1 MMDQSV
7 NDRGFHDRE
16 GVIGHVDLAH
26 VDDFVL
32 GPLSVAPSRRLISG
46 THSDATLEPK
56 VMVVLVALARAGT
69 RTLSKDDLI
78 RQCWEGRVVGD
89 ASINRVISLLRTGLR
104 ETTGNAVKV
113 ETIPKVGYRI
123 LIDGNKPEASADP
136 PIEVRSASRPRTL
149 VAILAAVLALLAAG
163 AWFFASP
170 GSSTEPVR
178 IAMMP
183 FEASEGTDEF
193 FALGMT
199 SELQSE
205 LGRQPGMEVTVS
217 DSAGQ
222 LLADGRSMTE
232 IGGLL
237 KAHYVLSGTVSSEAE
252 RTVLTGELVDSRTG
266 EIVWSNNI
274 ASSVESAQ
282 TIPGRTGRQIAGALG
297 RAVVA
302 PKAGAQLSK
311 EDYALYLTAIG
322 LIRDRS
328 VAPRQAAKEILEAL
342 VQRNPKSASAIAG
355 LSKAHYLLPY
365 PSGEQKVANWAR
377 ASDLAEQALAIDPDA
392 VEALKVG
399 GSLSDTDE
407 LRIARLTRATQLDPG
422 DPEAW
427 WWLSIVQRTADAMD
441 ETSQSLQRVV
451 SLDPLWVM
459 APAASDTA
467 ALMGRRDLARD
478 MERDIAAAAVFEWQK
493 DLSAA
498 RLAKMRGDLSEFV
511 RLTRKASAFMNDGAN
526 RTHGGS
532 ILVVNQLLDV
542 RSDMSWLVRFGEF
555 HSRVERGELPS
566 AEEFKAAGVDA
577 EQFWSENSNMWL
589 SSVLFVRDDREAD
602 LIAFYDEKFE
612 NYGAFA
618 EFFDAALTNIRVPK
632 LNIYLA
638 EALDRVGRLDEAEQ
652 HRDYAR
658 DVLGK
663 WEVSERPVIMTD
675 VVAATLA
682 VVDGKDDMA
691 IRLLKRAIDAGWPYT
706 LQEPHWLQTGPLA
719 DDPLWDRMQDNEKLR
734 ALLAPLEADLARE
747 RRETLALGLGSL

>member
-1 MMDQSV
+1 MS
-7 NDRGFHDRE
+7 
-16 GVIGHVDLAH
+16 
-26 VDDFVL
+26 
-32 GPLSVAPSRRLISG
+32 PG
-46 THSDATLEPK
+46 TQD
-56 VMVVLVALARAGT
+56 ARAGT
-69 RTLSKDDLI
+69 RTHSKDDLI

-178 IAMMP
+178 IALTP

-217 DSAGQ
+217 DNAGQ

-252 RTVLTGELVDSRTG
+252 RTVLTGKLVDSRTG

-282 TIPGRTGRQIAGALG
+282 TIPVRTGRQIAGALG

-322 LIRDRS
+322 
-328 VAPRQAAKEILEAL
+328 P
-342 VQRNPKSASAIAG
+342 N
-355 LSKAHYLLPY
+355 
-365 PSGEQKVANWAR
+365 
-377 ASDLAEQALAIDPDA
+377 A

-399 GSLSDTDE
+399 GSLADTDE
-407 LRIARLTRATQLDPG
+407 LRIARLTRAIQLDPG
-422 DPEAW
+422 DPGAW

-747 RRETLALGLGSL
+747 RRETLALGLGSLQLSRRLRIGQKTGTSLSALGVSLTATVRNVP